1 VTQKNITLLFVGSFF
16 MTFIASLYS
25 SVLFAVTT
33 NYSGSETQH
42 IRRSLGYLQRN
53 VLIGGLVGLLGAT
66 FVIPKLPL
74 FFFLVL
80 DAATFLISSSWIF
93 CVTRKDL
100 GNEQSKRK
108 RFENFRTYFSGL
120 WLEWREGLKS
130 VTRNSELLKVFV
142 MNFIICFGYGV
153 LESSVVS
160 TQKLVLGFSDSLVTF
175 SRSLN
180 RVSAI
185 CGTLLLGRWS
195 KDVNAKR
202 SRGILSFGLLV
213 SIVGTGLMVI
223 PNALVF
229 VASNSFYNF
238 GWASLHPTIGS
249 LVARS
254 VSQEYLG
261 RVQSFRSLTINL
273 SILLGNLAVLLLS
286 RFIPV
291 QWLFALTCTC
301 FVFTYMT
308 FRAYKYTRG

>member
-1 VTQKNITLLFVGSFF
+1 MLNRFFRFFSDLNAEQKYQQLARARGLSEVGNSLRQVILALAILSVRQKQEDLFFSEVLESSGYLLMSILAPFFIDQVRKLRALIVADVLCLLNAFLLIFAVTQKNITLLFVGSFF

-142 MNFIICFGYGV
+142 MNFIICF
-153 LESSVVS
+153 
-160 TQKLVLGFSDSLVTF
+160 QM
-175 SRSLN
+175 N
-180 RVSAI
+180 
-185 CGTLLLGRWS
+185 
-195 KDVNAKR
+195 
-202 SRGILSFGLLV
+202 
-213 SIVGTGLMVI
+213 
-223 PNALVF
+223 
-229 VASNSFYNF
+229 
-238 GWASLHPTIGS
+238 
-249 LVARS
+249 
-254 VSQEYLG
+254 
-261 RVQSFRSLTINL
+261 
-273 SILLGNLAVLLLS
+273 
-286 RFIPV
+286 
-291 QWLFALTCTC
+291 
-301 FVFTYMT
+301 
-308 FRAYKYTRG
+308 